1 MSAPRARGGP
11 RTKTTS
17 SSGPRAKTPAFGG
30 PRAGRR
36 GRPGHAVDEERAF
49 SRSRPQE
56 APRPAAAPVDAPRKR
71 RAKDPRKARD
81 PKSDEQKAAAKEAR
95 ELNGGQ
101 LRYLRG
107 LGHHLD
113 PVVHVG
119 KEGVSD
125 TLVKATKEALLAH
138 ELVKVKVLQECPVD
152 RKEVGPALAERSEA
166 TLAQILGRTLLLYRR
181 HPNKPKI
188 TLPRR

>member
-1 MSAPRARGGP
+1 MSAPRARGP

-17 SSGPRAKTPAFGG
+17 AGPRAKAPAFGG

-36 GRPGHAVDEERAF
+36 GRPGHAMDEDRAF
-49 SRSRPQE
+49 ARSRPQE
-56 APRPAAAPVDAPRKR
+56 APRPLAAPVDAPKKKK
-71 RAKDPRKARD
+71 AKDPRKSRD
-81 PKSDEQKAAAKEAR
+81 PKTVEQKAAAKEAR

-101 LRYLRG
+101 IRYLRG

-119 KEGVSD
+119 KEGVSE
-125 TLVKATKEALLAH
+125 TLVKAAKEALLAH
-138 ELVKVKVLQECPVD
+138 ELVKVKVLQECPID
-152 RKEVGPALAERSEA
+152 RKEVGPALAEQSEA
-166 TLAQILGRTLLLYRR
+166 ALVQILGRTILLYRR